1 MNDPRADKGRELV
14 VEFLHRLD
22 LQSGLLDELESL
34 ASRQA
39 SLIERGDGTELAG
52 LLGRREQV
60 LASYVEAQTELIHAA
75 GSIDSDGME
84 ISIDQRRRIRDG
96 VAGLQERLQSL
107 MQRDD
112 RDRLLLEQACGSLGA
127 ELREATATQAARR
140 AYATGEPG
148 QPNRFADRMA

>member
-1 MNDPRADKGRELV
+1 MNDPQSHQGRELV

-60 LASYVEAQTELIHAA
+60 LASYVEAQTELINAA
-75 GSIDSDGME
+75 GSIDSSSDE
-84 ISIDQRRRIRDG
+84 LSIEYRQRIRDG
-96 VAGLQERLQSL
+96 VASLQQRLQTL

-112 RDRLLLEQACGSLGA
+112 RDRLHLEQACGNIGA
-127 ELREATATQAARR
+127 ELREASASQAARR
-140 AYATGEPG
+140 AYAAGEPG